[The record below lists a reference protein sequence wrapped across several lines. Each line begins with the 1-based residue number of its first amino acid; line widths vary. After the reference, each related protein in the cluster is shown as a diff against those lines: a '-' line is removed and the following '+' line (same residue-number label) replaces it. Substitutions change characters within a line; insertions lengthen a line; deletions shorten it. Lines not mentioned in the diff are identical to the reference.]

1 MEAVSTIQKKRTREE
16 ILAWLNR
23 AKERK
28 EAKEK
33 QIRAEWKE
41 RQLLKKQAEESHYY
55 DLEWV

>member
-1 MEAVSTIQKKRTREE
+1 MKTIRNFGTGRTREE
-16 ILAWLNR
+16 ILAWLER
-23 AKERK
+23 ARQRK

-55 DLEWV
+55 DIDWV